1 LSSFVKRLAARILPV
16 EARETKPK
24 QSADYSS
31 LVFGFEQP
39 MRDLE
44 LMPIA
49 ARRAL
54 DTAGL
59 RLSLEAWR
67 TLSIAA
73 RSALVES
80 GSAPRVPVPEVEGLL
95 GALEPPPERIAP
107 QADPAEIPPDLAA
120 ELGSLSKELRLRWP
134 ALSGLERYALVKL
147 ARPGHLDAGARKAR
161 LATAFQEI
169 VQPKGDGLSHLTASG
184 DAHMVNVSDKPPTAR
199 LAVAEAFVSMKPE
212 TLALLAGGT
221 TPKGDVLATA
231 RIAGIQ
237 AAKRTPELIPLCH
250 AIALTGVEVELE
262 LRSEPPGVAV
272 KASARAFDRT
282 GVEMEAMV
290 AASVAS
296 LTLYDMLK
304 AVDRGMSV
312 RNVVLSHKS
321 GGRSGDYRRGPDG
334 DG

>member
-1 LSSFVKRLAARILPV
+1 MMIF
-16 EARETKPK
+16 
-24 QSADYSS
+24 
-31 LVFGFEQP
+31 VFGFEQQT
-39 MRDLE
+39 RDLE

-54 DTAGL
+54 DAAGI
-59 RLSLEAWR
+59 RLSLDAWR
-67 TLSIAA
+67 ALSVAD
-73 RSALVES
+73 RSALVVS
-80 GSAPRVPVPEVEGLL
+80 GSLGSVPVPRVE
-95 GALEPPPERIAP
+95 AVLEPVRPRPERVEP
-107 QADPAEIPPDLAA
+107 RADPREIPADLVVA
-120 ELGSLSKELRLRWP
+120 LGSLATELSSRWP
-134 ALSGLERYALVKL
+134 ALGGLERYALVKL
-147 ARPGHLDAGARKAR
+147 ARPGHLDPAARQAR
-161 LATAFQEI
+161 LMAAFQEI
-169 VQPKGDGLSHLTASG
+169 VKPTSNSNADGLSHLTASG
-184 DAHMVNVSDKPPTAR
+184 DAHMVNVSEKPPTAR

-212 TLALLAGGT
+212 TVALLARGE
-221 TPKGDVLATA
+221 TPKGDVLAVA

-262 LRSEPPGVAV
+262 LRTEPPGVAV

-290 AASVAS
+290 AASIAS

-312 RNVVLSHKS
+312 KNVVLTRKS
-321 GGRSGDYRRGPDG
+321 GGRSGDFQRDERG

>member
-1 LSSFVKRLAARILPV
+1 MFA
-16 EARETKPK
+16 
-24 QSADYSS
+24 
-31 LVFGFEQP
+31 FEQQT
-39 MRDLE
+39 RDLE

-54 DTAGL
+54 DTAGI

-67 TLSIAA
+67 SLSVAD
-73 RSALVES
+73 RSALIVS
-80 GSAPRVPVPEVEGLL
+80 GSLGSVPVTRVEGLL
-95 GALEPPPERIAP
+95 DHLQPRPPRIEP
-107 QADPAEIPPDLAA
+107 QSDPREIPQDLLDALGGLA
-120 ELGSLSKELRLRWP
+120 RELEERWP

-147 ARPGHLDAGARKAR
+147 ARPGHLEPGARQAR
-161 LATAFQEI
+161 LVEAFQEI
-169 VQPKGDGLSHLTASG
+169 VKPKTDAHSHGLSHLTASG
-184 DAHMVNVSDKPPTAR
+184 DAHMVNVSEKMPTAR

-212 TLALLAGGT
+212 TLALLASGT
-221 TPKGDVLATA
+221 TPKGDVLAAA

-237 AAKRTPELIPLCH
+237 AAKRTPDLIPLCH

-262 LRSEPPGVAV
+262 LRADPPGVAI

-290 AASVAS
+290 AASIAS

-312 RNVVLSHKS
+312 KNVVLSRKS
-321 GGRSGDYRRGPDG
+321 GGRSGDFRRESEG